1 MEKSILSRVGFMTQE
16 DKSEFDRNFGFL
28 LSKTEKLERDV
39 VDLNAGMSRLEKKLD
54 NILSSITN
62 SQTDILN
69 VSADTKKKLEIQN
82 SVINEAATTISEVK
96 NNLRIFNQSER
107 QLIKEIDSKLS
118 LQLKSQFD
126 EIHYLQ
132 YNLQRIQQSTETIEK
147 NIPQE
152 LDLLNK
158 IQVKITEQQKLISE
172 LNSSLIIELKQF
184 LNNLNEN
191 QLTKS
196 DLHVLESFL
205 RLIAANQMIQ
215 ETYLNITED
224 SSQIHPI

>member
-1 MEKSILSRVGFMTQE
+1 MTQE